1 MLKSIQKNWL
11 LLIKGV
17 TLIILALLIFQHTK
31 ETIVTVSIFFG
42 GGLVL
47 IGIIILIIS
56 LELKRKMER
65 WNMRLAEGL
74 VDIVFGF
81 FLLAHPEVT
90 EQTIPVFIG
99 LWIIFYGI
107 IMLSGALDLPKTHTI
122 RKKFVVFIAI
132 ITLILGFLVSFNP
145 VIGVITMGYLIGI
158 PIFIIGL
165 ANIFFAFN
173 RQESELTEPST
184 HEESSI
190 DA

>member
-1 MLKSIQKNWL
+1 MFKGIKRNWL

-17 TLIILALLIFQHTK
+17 TLILLAMLIFQHTK
-31 ETIVTVSIFFG
+31 ETIVTVSVYMG
-42 GGLVL
+42 SGLIL
-47 IGIIILIIS
+47 MGIIILIIC

-99 LWIIFYGI
+99 FWIIFYGI
-107 IMLSGALDLPKTHTI
+107 IMLTGALDLPKEHTI
-122 RKKFVVFIAI
+122 RKKLVVFIAI

-145 VIGVITMGYLIGI
+145 IVGIVTMGMLIGI

-173 RQESELTEPST
+173 NQESDSQVANEITET
-184 HEESSI
+184 E
-190 DA
+190 